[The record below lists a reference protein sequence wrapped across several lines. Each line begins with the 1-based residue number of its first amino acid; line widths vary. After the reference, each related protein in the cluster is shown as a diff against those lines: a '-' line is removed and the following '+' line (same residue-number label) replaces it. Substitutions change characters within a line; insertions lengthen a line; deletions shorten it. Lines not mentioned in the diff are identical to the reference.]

1 MDAALAGVLDALARA
16 VDDQVPD
23 ERDLGTITLHAH
35 QLGAIRALR
44 AALTEFGGALLA
56 DEPGLGKTFTALG
69 VARDYNDCLVVAPAS
84 LRDMWRDAAHRAGV
98 VARFVS
104 FESLSRGRPMTP
116 APFLIV
122 DEAHHAA
129 NARAKRHTPLAALAA
144 GARVLLL
151 TATPVRN
158 RRSELDAL
166 LGLFLGSRAAVLDDA
181 TRSRCV
187 IRRTIDM
194 QRDIP
199 TIKSHIIP
207 RPQRGPPV
215 ARALRAL
222 PPPLPLTNGRAAG
235 TLVAIGLARCWASS
249 LASLERALTR
259 RIQRGLAMR
268 DLLESGR
275 RPTHAQLRAWVVGD
289 DATQLALSLDGTAAN
304 HEMPGLPEML
314 AAIVT
319 HVTAIRAL
327 RGVIRPYIPH
337 DTSWRA
343 GHLRTICKHG
353 ADSPVVAFTVFE
365 ATAGALYR
373 ELRLTPGVV
382 LLTGRGAQT
391 AGGPVRR
398 AAIIELLGPAAL
410 RPMRETARFTVRLVI
425 STDVLSEGV
434 NLQRAS
440 AVVHLDEPWTPA
452 AVAQRTG
459 RVVRIGSTNPF
470 VSEHRFVPPR
480 AAEQLLRTSALHRA
494 KDASAR
500 RALNPSGTHEQLRA
514 SCAAWLSATPTSSR
528 VVSAAAYASAAGF
541 IVRIESSARA
551 WLVGSKAQAGRPWR
565 VTDDPAL
572 LLNLVRAVSDVEAMT
587 PGKEE
592 VSRIG
597 IAVYRWLDRR
607 RGALAAGA
615 SPNHSLSVRRAL
627 SRLDSVAD
635 AASPSRRPSVAAQVG
650 RLRAM
655 ILETTGGAVEL
666 HLRAMLGRPAND
678 HDWLDEFGARIG
690 GSAGVLSATADRP
703 VIATLLILRTP
714 SGAASLP
721 VYRRG
726 LSGP

>member
-1 MDAALAGVLDALARA
+1 MDTALAGVLDALARA

-23 ERDLGTITLHAH
+23 ERDLGTITLHPH
-35 QLGAIRALR
+35 QLDAIRAIR

-69 VARDYNDCLVVAPAS
+69 VACDYPDCLVAAPAS
-84 LRDMWRDAAHRAGV
+84 LRDMWRDAAVRAGV
-98 VARFVS
+98 AARFVS
-104 FESLSRGRPMTP
+104 LESLSRGRFMNP

-129 NARAKRHTPLAALAA
+129 NAHAKRHAPLAALAA
-144 GARVLLL
+144 AARVLLL

-158 RRSELDAL
+158 RRSELDTL
-166 LGLFLGSRAAVLDDA
+166 LGLFLGPRAAILDDA
-181 TRSRCV
+181 AHSRCV
-187 IRRTIDM
+187 IRRTIEVH
-194 QRDIP
+194 RDLP
-199 TIKSHIIP
+199 ALTSRIIP
-207 RPQRGPPV
+207 RPRLGPPV
-215 ARALRAL
+215 ARALREL

-235 TLVAIGLARCWASS
+235 ALVAIGLARCWASS

-289 DATQLALSLDGTAAN
+289 DATQLALPLDGSAAN
-304 HEMPGLPEML
+304 QEMSGVTDML
-314 AAIVT
+314 AAIDA

-327 RGVIRPYIPH
+327 RGLIRPYVPR
-337 DTSWRA
+337 DTTWRA
-343 GHLRTICKHG
+343 DQLRTICEQG
-353 ADSPVVAFTVFE
+353 GDSVVIAFTVFE
-365 ATAGALYR
+365 ATAAALYR

-391 AGGPVRR
+391 AGGPVPR
-398 AAIIELLGPAAL
+398 ASIIELLGPAA
-410 RPMRETARFTVRLVI
+410 RRTMRETARFSVRLVI

-440 AVVHLDEPWTPA
+440 AVVHLDDPWTPA

-459 RVVRIGSTNPF
+459 RVVRIGSTNPL
-470 VSEHRFVPPR
+470 VSEHRFAPPR
-480 AAEQLLRTSALHRA
+480 AAERLLRTSALHRA
-494 KDASAR
+494 KAASAR
-500 RALNPSGTHEQLRA
+500 GALDPSGAHERLRA
-514 SCAAWLSATPTSSR
+514 SCAAWLSAKPATSR

-541 IVRIESSARA
+541 IARIESPARA
-551 WLVGSKAQAGRPWR
+551 WLVGSRVRLGGQWR

-572 LLNLVRAVSDVEAMT
+572 LLNLVRSVSASEAMP
-587 PGKEE
+587 PGKDE

-597 IAVYRWLDRR
+597 ISVHRWLDRR

-615 SPNHSLSVRRAL
+615 SPNHSPSARRAL
-627 SRLDSVAD
+627 ARLDSVAE
-635 AASPSRRPSVAAQVG
+635 AAPPARRPSVAARVG

-655 ILETTGGAVEL
+655 ILEMTGGAMEL

-678 HDWLDEFGARIG
+678 HDWLDEFSARIG
-690 GSAGVLSATADRP
+690 GAAGIPTVSADRP
-703 VIATLLILRTP
+703 VIAALLILRTP
-714 SGAASLP
+714 PGPASLP
-721 VYRRG
+721 I
-726 LSGP
+726 